1 MRTTAPEY
9 DPPTNHQQTVATRVR
24 TSRRLIVALA
34 SACVLYGSPALA
46 EVDLGPDPNAGKA
59 VEGVPPPVEAQRP
72 SELPRPPDTAK
83 PREASPPAAAKPGSK
98 AAKGE
103 PGMMGLPF
111 PMTPEDAP
119 KSLQSLYAFLAT
131 EADKRQGGDIGAAIE
146 KLWRYEGGDTVN
158 LLIDRAESFSM
169 KNESERGIPFA
180 DAAVDLAPD
189 YAEAWSHRAY
199 LHYRMNNYAAALGDM
214 RRALALE
221 PNHFRALDGMAKIL
235 VLLGEKKAALAAYEK
250 LLQVHPNIEG
260 GREAR
265 DELKKEVEGQGI

>member
-1 MRTTAPEY
+1 MKTSAPAF
-9 DPPTNHQQTVATRVR
+9 PRH
-24 TSRRLIVALA
+24 ALA
-34 SACVLYGSPALA
+34 FVLACTFAGHPAA
-46 EVDLGPDPNAGKA
+46 AQVDLGPDPNPKPP
-59 VEGVPPPVEAQRP
+59 VERAPPPPVEAQRP
-72 SELPRPPDTAK
+72 PDSAK
-83 PREASPPAAAKPGSK
+83 PPAVAPPSAAMPGSK
-98 AAKGE
+98 TGKGE

-111 PMTPEDAP
+111 PKSQDEVP
-119 KSLQSLYAFLAT
+119 KTLESLYAFLAT
-131 EADKRQGGDIGAAIE
+131 EGDKRKGGDIGASIE
-146 KLWRYEGGDTVN
+146 KLWRYSGGDTVN
-158 LLIDRAESFSM
+158 LLIDRAEGFSM
-169 KNESERGIPFA
+169 KNESERGLPLA

-214 RRALALE
+214 RRALALD

-260 GREAR
+260 GRESL